1 MRDSRKNIQSGA
13 LLAGPLFT
21 AVTLSLPVPQGLT
34 PPALATAA
42 VALWMAI
49 WWMSEA
55 VSLAVTALL
64 PLILFPALGIAT
76 IEDTAASYSHPL
88 IFLFLG
94 GFLMAESMQ
103 RRGLSE
109 RIARRVLG
117 VAGNRPHAIVA
128 GVMAATG
135 FLSMWVS
142 NTATAMMMLP
152 IGQSLV
158 RTLTGG
164 HNAFAPRHTAAFSS
178 ALMLGIAYSA
188 TIGGMGTLIGTP
200 PNALFASFMEETY
213 GIEISFARWMLIGVP
228 AVLIL
233 LPLAWLV
240 LTRVAFSLP
249 PALPGKTVEALAEAV
264 GHTGRMTADE
274 TRVAILLLVAAGG
287 WVTRPFL
294 EAAVPWL
301 IISDAGIAISVAIV
315 LFLVPS
321 RSSPGRRLLSWD
333 EARNIR
339 WDVLILFGGGL
350 ALAEAIAA
358 TGLANWI
365 GSASS
370 IFAMLP
376 WLLLLLVVMTVIV
389 LLGELA
395 SNTAVAAVFL
405 PVAGA
410 AAVDLGTSPLLLSIS
425 VALAASLGFMLPVAT
440 PPNAILY
447 GSGMIKAEDM
457 LRTGILLDLL
467 GIVIVAL
474 LVVGIGRL
482 GLGI

>member
-1 MRDSRKNIQSGA
+1 M
-13 LLAGPLFT
+13 
-21 AVTLSLPVPQGLT
+21 V
-34 PPALATAA
+34 
-42 VALWMAI
+42 
-49 WWMSEA
+49 
-55 VSLAVTALL
+55 
-64 PLILFPALGIAT
+64 
-76 IEDTAASYSHPL
+76 
-88 IFLFLG
+88 
-94 GFLMAESMQ
+94 
-103 RRGLSE
+103 
-109 RIARRVLG
+109 
-117 VAGNRPHAIVA
+117 
-128 GVMAATG
+128 ATG

-158 RTLTGG
+158 RALTGG
-164 HNAFAPRHTAAFSS
+164 HNDLAPKHVKAFGS

-200 PNALFASFMEETY
+200 PNALFASFMAETY
-213 GIEISFARWMLIGVP
+213 GIEVSFAEWMLIGIPV
-228 AVLIL
+228 VLIL
-233 LPLAWLV
+233 LPMAWLV

-249 PALPGKTVEALAEAV
+249 RTLPGLTAEGLDKAV

-274 TRVAILLLVAAGG
+274 TRVAILLLLAAAG
-287 WVTRPFL
+287 WVLRPLL
-294 EAAVPWL
+294 EDAFPWL
-301 IISDAGIAISVAIV
+301 VISDAGIAIAVAIA
-315 LFLVPS
+315 LFLLPS

-350 ALAEAIAA
+350 ALAQAIAA
-358 TGLANWI
+358 TGLASWI

-370 IFAMLP
+370 VFAMLP
-376 WLLLLLVVMTVIV
+376 WLLLLLLVMAVIV

-410 AAVDLGTSPLLLSIS
+410 AAVDLGSSPLLLSMS

-447 GSGMIKAEDM
+447 GSGAIKSEDM
-457 LRTGILLDLL
+457 LRAGIMLDVL

-474 LVVGIGRL
+474 LVVGIGGLIL
-482 GLGI
+482 GP